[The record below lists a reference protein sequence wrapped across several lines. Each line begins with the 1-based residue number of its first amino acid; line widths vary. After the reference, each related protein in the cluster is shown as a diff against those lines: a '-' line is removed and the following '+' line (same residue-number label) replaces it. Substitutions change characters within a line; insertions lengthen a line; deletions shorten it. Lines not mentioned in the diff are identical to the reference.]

1 MHHRAHEAV
10 SRTLKR
16 NQACSL
22 RGCPAQRIGDA
33 REEKENTSEAKKA
46 AHEMREAR
54 RRLGRG
60 VFHST
65 KANHRRLKASG
76 LPGHPSLMRFSLS
89 NAPLFPENECARRE
103 RGRRVRTPVFEK
115 ARQLIRG
122 YVQSDA
128 RRTRPR

>member
-1 MHHRAHEAV
+1 M
-10 SRTLKR
+10 
-16 NQACSL
+16 
-22 RGCPAQRIGDA
+22 GDA
-33 REEKENTSEAKKA
+33 REEKENTSNVRT
-46 AHEMREAR
+46 AHEMRGAH

-115 ARQLIRG
+115 ARELICG
-122 YVQSDA
+122 YVQSDTTNA
-128 RRTRPR
+128 L